1 MSTRERFLVTCPDC
15 GGQITVDATTGEVLA
30 HRASPQKAKPATK
43 DFDALLKGLDDSKQ
57 RAEEIFE
64 QEFSAFKD
72 RDRLL
77 EAKFQEALKRAEEDP
92 DEGPPARPWDLE

>member
-15 GGQITVDATTGEVLA
+15 GGQITIDAATGEVLG
-30 HRASPQKAKPATK
+30 HRSASKSKPATK
-43 DFDALLKGLDDSKQ
+43 DFDALLRGLDDSKH
-57 RAEEIFE
+57 RAEEIFD
-64 QEFSAFKD
+64 QEFSALKD

-92 DEGPPARPWDLE
+92 DDRPPARPWDLE